1 MIVKMITMP
10 TIPKTTSSS
19 QSGLL
24 RKPLTV
30 AGTRDTMPAKMMKL
44 MPLPIPFSVISSPN
58 HINTMEPVVRAMI
71 CVHDS

>member
-1 MIVKMITMP
+1 M
-10 TIPKTTSSS
+10 
-19 QSGLL
+19 
-24 RKPLTV
+24 

-71 CVHDS
+71 CVHDWYVSKLNGVL